1 MFILLSLVGSMF
13 LVRLQVSTAS
23 GGPVRDARVRVGIK
37 ALKSMAPGSTSPSLL
52 QSLAVSG
59 NSLGVVA
66 DENVE
71 LDPVTTVRVS
81 DASGVIGFPLTVIR
95 GSSGTYQLQF
105 QPDVPDAKIVL
116 QTSAFKVQNSISVN
130 ATSAFG
136 QIQIPEFG
144 KAATVPKAPQFC
156 IESASGETLQ
166 ELQSEG
172 IRLSITLILKGAP
185 NEKESSASRAVQ
197 DAKKA
202 SVEAIRNRAN
212 AMTDRFSQTTNAD
225 LRKAVDVMIASTISQ
240 RKGANVQKGVT
251 SICCMHVCYLVHCVR

>member
-1 MFILLSLVGSMF
+1 MWLSLVGSMF

-166 ELQSEG
+166 ELQKEG

-185 NEKESSASRAVQ
+185 NEKESKASRAVQ